1 MTVYTMTA
9 YPKTVTTAD
18 ENDIVIR
25 PMRSDD
31 GDAILEFFLG
41 ISEQD
46 RFYLKEDVTSPEV
59 IKGWTSN
66 LNYSRA
72 LPLVALDGDKI
83 IADGTLHRR
92 RAGARKHIGEL
103 RIVVNPD
110 YRNKGVGSTLFRELV
125 EIARDSELES
135 LIFEL
140 VADEQVPAIRTAES
154 LGFVKLATLPNH
166 VRDVHGK
173 PHDLIIMELL
183 LGKWQE
189 WWDF

>member
-1 MTVYTMTA
+1 MTA